1 MKRIKIIHGTYGHRV
16 GGNGVLRPKTVN
28 DAPFE
33 VTDDEAKRLVEMQVA
48 VLADPV
54 SGTACEDDTT
64 LADTMLQF
72 VCAAEDKGEAFR
84 LIYQLMEHTASL
96 VDVQLPDFIA
106 PTAGDVNG
114 GQVGDNPP
122 EGENAAEGK
131 EDADEQECIEEDT
144 TEADVID
151 VVYEVP
157 AYNAEMSIAELKEIM
172 EQCGLTYKVGMSR
185 AKMVAALD
193 EYCATAEDAEE
204 LPELQTEEPVT

>member
-1 MKRIKIIHGTYGHRV
+1 MKRIKIIHGTYGHRD

-64 LADTMLQF
+64 LVDTMLQF

-106 PTAGDVNG
+106 PAAGDVNG

-131 EDADEQECIEEDT
+131 ETAVDDSEEDT
-144 TEADVID
+144 TELEVID

-193 EYCATAEDAEE
+193 AYCATAEDAEE